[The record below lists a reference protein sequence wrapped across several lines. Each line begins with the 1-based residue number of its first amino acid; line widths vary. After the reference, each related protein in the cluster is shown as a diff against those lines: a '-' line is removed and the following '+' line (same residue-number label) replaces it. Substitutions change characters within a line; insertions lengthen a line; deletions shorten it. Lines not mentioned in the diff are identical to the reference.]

1 MAFTLNNIASDKQNP
16 SAKRGDAIRAQLSKI
31 KIVNGFN
38 ERDFKRE
45 DVRLHIASIVASL
58 IAGEPIPSLVVWT
71 NPETGDIELVDGE
84 CRYWAYTDF
93 AETYP
98 DRFDGYVSV
107 VPFQGT
113 PAQRKAMVAKSNSQ
127 LPLDPIQRGRVYLSL
142 RDDHGMTR
150 QEIALDMNKSLAH
163 IDQHILLAS
172 GSEEVH
178 QAVER
183 KEISATEAT
192 KLIRDHGADAPA
204 ELERRKEAAK
214 ELGKD
219 KVTAKVAAPK
229 KAAPSR
235 PKVDM
240 VVSNAVVLVNGLDP
254 AIIEAC
260 EQPHTASVTVNA
272 YALADLIMAVRE
284 MQQPGKALD
293 ADKQEELFLD
303 DVDAVDGA
311 ES

>member
-1 MAFTLNNIASDKQNP
+1 MAYTLNNIASNIKNP
-16 SAKRGDAIRAQLSKI
+16 AAKRGDSIRALLSKI

-45 DVRLHIASIVASL
+45 DVRLHIASIVSSL

-93 AETYP
+93 AGSYP

-142 RDDHGMTR
+142 RDDHGMSR
-150 QEIALDMNKSLAH
+150 QEIAVDMGKSLAH
-163 IDQHILLAS
+163 VDQLILLAG
-172 GSEEVH
+172 GSTEVI
-178 QAVER
+178 QAVESGQ
-183 KEISATEAT
+183 ISSTEAV
-192 KLIRDHGADAPA
+192 KLTREFGDDAPA
-204 ELERRKEAAK
+204 ELERRQEAAK
-214 ELGKD
+214 ELGKS

-229 KAAPSR
+229 KAAAPSR
-235 PKVDM
+235 PRIDM
-240 VVSNAVVLVNGLDP
+240 VVSAAVVLINRLAAELVADIDNPQEFDAAVP
-254 AIIEAC
+254 S
-260 EQPHTASVTVNA
+260 H
-272 YALADLIMAVRE
+272 ALADLIQAVRDMRE
-284 MQQPGKALD
+284 SGKALD
-293 ADKQEELFLD
+293 ADKQVELFE
-303 DVDAVDGA
+303 G
-311 ES
+311 EE

>member
-1 MAFTLNNIASDKQNP
+1 MAFTLNNIASDKENTA
-16 SAKRGDAIRAQLSKI
+16 AKRGDAIRAQLSKI

-172 GSEEVH
+172 GSEEIH

-192 KLIRDHGADAPA
+192 KLIRDHGSDAPA

-214 ELGKD
+214 EIGKD

-229 KAAPSR
+229 KASAKREWPVNLVASSR
-235 PKVDM
+235 AIAG
-240 VVSNAVVLVNGLDP
+240 SLGEGLLQAVVLGNSSELVE
-254 AIIEAC
+254 IR
-260 EQPHTASVTVNA
+260 
-272 YALADLIMAVRE
+272 ADLLAELLMAIGDIAE
-284 MQQPGKALD
+284 
-293 ADKQEELFLD
+293 EELPDAPNTAQLD
-303 DVDAVDGA
+303 MLGEAV
-311 ES
+311 